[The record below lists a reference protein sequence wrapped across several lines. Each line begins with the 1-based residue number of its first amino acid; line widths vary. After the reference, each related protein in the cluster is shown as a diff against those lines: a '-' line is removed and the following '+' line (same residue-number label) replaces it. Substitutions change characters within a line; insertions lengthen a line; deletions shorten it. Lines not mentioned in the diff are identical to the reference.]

1 MLWIAAILVFLI
13 NLPFG
18 YWRSRVRKFSAQ
30 WILAIHVPV
39 PLVVACR
46 IFMGLGWHLVTFP
59 VLIGAFFAGQLAG
72 AMTPRLFGSTMKEK
86 MRIQEPE

>member
-1 MLWIAAILVFLI
+1 LRFLWIAGILVFLI

-18 YWRSRVRKFSAQ
+18 YWRSRVRRFSLQ

-46 IFMGLGWHLVTFP
+46 LLLGLGWHLVTFP
-59 VLIGAFFAGQLAG
+59 VLITAFFAGQFAG
-72 AMTPRLFGSTMKEK
+72 SRLQRLLRG
-86 MRIQEPE
+86 R

>member
-1 MLWIAAILVFLI
+1 MLWIASILVFFL

-18 YWRSRVRKFSAQ
+18 FWRSRTRKFSLA

-46 IFMGLGWHLVTFP
+46 LLLGLGWHLITFP
-59 VLIGAFFAGQLAG
+59 VLVGAFFAGQFAG
-72 AMTPRLFGSTMKEK
+72 GKLQRYLKGT
-86 MRIQEPE
+86 

>member
-1 MLWIAAILVFLI
+1 LKILWIAGILVFFI
-13 NLPFG
+13 NMPFG

-46 IFMGLGWHLVTFP
+46 IFLGLGWHLSTFP
-59 VLIGAFFAGQLAG
+59 VLIGAFFAGQFAG
-72 AMTPRLFGSTMKEK
+72 GKLQRFFEGL
-86 MRIQEPE
+86 